1 LVVAVVA
8 VACCAE
14 HARGS
19 ASGCT
24 ARVSI
29 RRGWGSPGKVWG
41 ASAGV
46 WLRSRTGAGCAQ
58 RTLDGR

>member
-1 LVVAVVA
+1 MVVAVVA

-46 WLRSRTGAGCAQ
+46 WRRARTGLRWAQ
-58 RTLDGR
+58 RSLEGR